1 MTAFISA
8 WSKDIVTGCNGAGGG
23 DGGGWEN
30 REGVTFS
37 PRIYMGIVN
46 A

>member
-23 DGGGWEN
+23 DGGGCGMMVLGE
-30 REGVTFS
+30 
-37 PRIYMGIVN
+37 
-46 A
+46 